1 MLNCAY
7 NKDDD
12 TSILFISREMVLVTT
27 KPHSEWG
34 FVETKMQ
41 YNESFNII
49 IYLIP
54 SVNPQLYTQSLVE
67 NPKSDFGEVGFG
79 IIKMQQKMLDMIR
92 HYLENKLEGKIARG
106 VIVLDKEAEIT
117 SHDEVNR
124 LRTIFHTRKVGH
136 SGTLDPKVTGILV
149 CGMGRGTKVLE
160 YVLLGA
166 KTYEC
171 EIEFHAPISQEAIEN
186 TLPQFRGTIEQMPPR
201 KSSVKRERRERE
213 IYELD
218 LLSYAN
224 DNRSARFRAKVERGT
239 YIRTLCHDMGQAL
252 GVGAHMGELRRTQ
265 AGPFD
270 VQTTGIYTSEQLE
283 RWCKQATWPVVG
295 WWYLYRLIQVM
306 LPIETL
312 TRELPQVVIEDALTP
327 VLASGAP
334 LYVPGVMQADTCARG
349 DAVCISTRGGMA
361 VAIGIAQMSS
371 QEMQEQTKG
380 VAVQIDK
387 RLMS

>member
-1 MLNCAY
+1 
-7 NKDDD
+7 
-12 TSILFISREMVLVTT
+12 
-27 KPHSEWG
+27 
-34 FVETKMQ
+34 
-41 YNESFNII
+41 
-49 IYLIP
+49 
-54 SVNPQLYTQSLVE
+54 
-67 NPKSDFGEVGFG
+67 
-79 IIKMQQKMLDMIR
+79 MIR

-106 VIVLDKEAEIT
+106 VIVLDKQAGIT

-124 LRTIFHTRKVGH
+124 LRNLCKTRKVGH

-149 CGMGRGTKVLE
+149 CGIGRGTKVLE

-171 EIEFHAPISQEAIEN
+171 TIEFHAPVSQREFVNI
-186 TLPQFRGTIEQMPPR
+186 LPQFRGTIKQMPPR

-218 LLSYAN
+218 LLSCAN

-239 YIRTLCHDMGQAL
+239 YIRTLCHDIGQTL
-252 GVGAHMGELRRTQ
+252 EVGAHMGELRRTQ

-270 VQTTGIYTSEQLE
+270 VQTTRIYTSEQIE
-283 RWCKQATWPVVG
+283 RWGKQATWPVVG
-295 WWYLYRLIQVM
+295 WWYLYRLIQVI

-312 TRELPQVVIEDALTP
+312 TRELPQVVIEDALTQ

-334 LYVPGVMQADTCARG
+334 LYVPGVLRVDECAR
-349 DAVCISTRGGMA
+349 DEAVCISTKSGMA
-361 VAIGIAQMSS
+361 VAIGLAQMSS